1 MDTGRGAAIIE
12 AVNGDPANA
21 PWKGIRV
28 LVAEDDEAMRV
39 LLVAV
44 LRATEGVASV
54 VEAVD
59 GAEAVALGR
68 TRPLDVAV
76 LDLNMPRLDGIE
88 AAARLRARQPWL
100 QIALHSTDAHQLH
113 ERASGL
119 GLPLFD
125 KLHLDDVLEWV
136 EGQTENEHA
145 LASGVQGHR

>member
-1 MDTGRGAAIIE
+1 
-12 AVNGDPANA
+12 
-21 PWKGIRV
+21 
-28 LVAEDDEAMRV
+28 
-39 LLVAV
+39 VAV

-68 TRPLDVAV
+68 RRRLDVAL

-100 QIALHSTDAHQLH
+100 QIALHSTDVHQLY

-125 KLHLDDVLEWV
+125 KLQLDDVLEWV
-136 EGQTENEHA
+136 EGQTENEPA
-145 LASGVQGHR
+145 LAAGVQGR

>member
-12 AVNGDPANA
+12 AVKGDPTNA
-21 PWKGIRV
+21 PWNGIRV

-68 TRPLDVAV
+68 RRRLDVAL

-100 QIALHSTDAHQLH
+100 QIALHSTDVHQLY

-125 KLHLDDVLEWV
+125 KLQLDDVLEWV
-136 EGQTENEHA
+136 EGQTENEPA
-145 LASGVQGHR
+145 LAAGVQGR